1 MQGTY
6 DFEARWFGV
15 YEVKSAVAVAA
26 GTTVTWQTYAATE
39 FMRSSSGSG
48 LSGQDSAMWVRPAG
62 SSGWYF
68 SGYPNG
74 AGQVAQE
81 LLPSSYDFQARWFGV
96 YQVQSAVAV
105 SANSTVTFQTYAA
118 TEFMR
123 SSTGAGLS
131 GQDSAIWVRPAG
143 SSGWYF
149 SGYPNGSGQVAQELL
164 ASSYDFQARWFGVYG
179 VKSAVPILS
188 NTTVTWQTYAGDGV
202 HAVVDGFGVVGS
214 GQCDVGAAGGLVG
227 LVLLGVSE
235 RFGSGR
241 AGVVAVELRLRGAVV
256 RGVRGAVGGRDL
268 RRLDGDV
275 PDVRGD
281 GVHAVV
287 DRCGVVGSGQCDLGA
302 AGGLVGLVLLGVS
315 ERCRVRSC
323 RSCWRRRMTSR
334 RGGSVCTG
342 EVGGADPFEHDGDVA
357 DAMPA
362 TEFMRSSTGSGLSGQ
377 DSAIWVRPAGSSGW
391 YFSGY
396 PNSSGQVAQ
405 ELLPSSYDFQ
415 ARWFGVYQVQSAV
428 AISANSTVTF
438 QGEAVTLSLLSST
451 GSGLSGQ
458 DSAIWVRPAGTSG
471 WYFSGYPN
479 SSGQVAQQLLDGSYD
494 VQFRWL
500 GAYQVSS
507 ANAVSGATTIAV
519 NAAALNITARKTSD
533 NSVVS
538 GAATYVNTG
547 GGYFFIGYTDGSG
560 QSAAQVLV
568 GTVSVQCTKSP
579 LTGTNSNLAV
589 GAGGTSTTV
598 MLA

>member
-1 MQGTY
+1 M
-6 DFEARWFGV
+6 
-15 YEVKSAVAVAA
+15 
-26 GTTVTWQTYAATE
+26 TWQTYA
-39 FMRSSSGSG
+39 
-48 LSGQDSAMWVRPAG
+48 
-62 SSGWYF
+62 
-68 SGYPNG
+68 
-74 AGQVAQE
+74 
-81 LLPSSYDFQARWFGV
+81 
-96 YQVQSAVAV
+96 
-105 SANSTVTFQTYAA
+105 
-118 TEFMR
+118 
-123 SSTGAGLS
+123 
-131 GQDSAIWVRPAG
+131 
-143 SSGWYF
+143 
-149 SGYPNGSGQVAQELL
+149 
-164 ASSYDFQARWFGVYG
+164 
-179 VKSAVPILS
+179 
-188 NTTVTWQTYAGDGV
+188 
-202 HAVVDGFGVVGS
+202 
-214 GQCDVGAAGGLVG
+214 
-227 LVLLGVSE
+227 
-235 RFGSGR
+235 
-241 AGVVAVELRLRGAVV
+241 
-256 RGVRGAVGGRDL
+256 
-268 RRLDGDV
+268 
-275 PDVRGD
+275 
-281 GVHAVV
+281 
-287 DRCGVVGSGQCDLGA
+287 
-302 AGGLVGLVLLGVS
+302 
-315 ERCRVRSC
+315 
-323 RSCWRRRMTSR
+323 
-334 RGGSVCTG
+334 
-342 EVGGADPFEHDGDVA
+342 
-357 DAMPA
+357 A

-396 PNSSGQVAQ
+396 PNGSGQVAQ

-458 DSAIWVRPAGTSG
+458 DSAIWVRPAGSSG